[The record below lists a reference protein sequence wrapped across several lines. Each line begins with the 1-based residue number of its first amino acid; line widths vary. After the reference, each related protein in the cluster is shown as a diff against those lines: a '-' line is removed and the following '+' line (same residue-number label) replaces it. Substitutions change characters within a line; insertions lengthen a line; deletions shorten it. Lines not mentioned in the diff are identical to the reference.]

1 MRSLYKGLGILAAL
15 PLSMCA
21 EESIFDGKS
30 LDGWKGNP
38 QVWRVEDNAITAEIK
53 KGERLAKN
61 EFIFFDQ
68 EVGDFDLTLEYRIAG
83 GPTANSGIQFRSKN
97 NNGNAVGYQA
107 DLDDGKEWL
116 GRIYDEHGRALIL
129 ERGTL
134 TSILP
139 DGKRHVLPFEK
150 DPKTL
155 EKHAKKNQW
164 NSYRILAKGHR
175 IEIYIN
181 DVLFST
187 LEDHETNKFD
197 LSGLLALQIHSGH
210 GPAKI
215 QFRNIQLEQFEAQKK
230 STQRQKK
237 ATAGIVPKD
246 APNIGFEKGNLNGW
260 TLDGEAFEGQP
271 VMTGTLPK
279 RFHGQPSN
287 SDGNYWVG
295 GYEVNKSDSAKG
307 SLTSKSFKVTHPWA
321 TARLAG
327 GADTSTRLEI
337 LDTDSQKV
345 ITSLSGNNHEKMALQ
360 AIDLRKHVGQNIFL
374 RVVDD
379 SSGAWGHVN
388 YDDFRF
394 YASKPSTQDARMSS
408 SPLLFNLVDN
418 PNQKDKLST
427 VRDMKVPEG
436 FEVSTV
442 ASEPDVKQPI
452 SFTFDAKGRLW
463 VAEAFSYPRRQ
474 PEGKGKDTLL
484 IFEDTNGD
492 GKFDKRKVFANNL
505 NLVSG
510 FEVGYGGV
518 FVGAAPEFLFI
529 PDKNGDDKPDGKP
542 VVLLDGWDT
551 ADTHET
557 PNSFMWGQ
565 DGWLYGNHGMYNT
578 SHVGKPGTQKE
589 DRIYVEA
596 AVWRY
601 HPVRDEFEIYA
612 NGGSNQWGLSYGTDG
627 EMFMTHCRSAWGLGP
642 VSQVFR
648 DGHYWS
654 QANQNHSGFIATDR
668 RGYRARKLPA
678 DNYMTS
684 IAAYGHGEGG
694 AGKGGSR
701 TIYGGHSHVGSM
713 VYLGD
718 NWPEEYRGN
727 LFTNNLHGSQMNRE
741 RLVQK
746 DSAYQASSYGTD
758 QLYSSDP
765 EYLAVH
771 LKYGPDGAVYFTDWA
786 DKQQCHNNNFEIWN
800 RTNGRVYKMVWKDTY
815 KPRKIDLSKTSNK
828 GLIKCLDHKNQ
839 WFADMAQHIF
849 AQRKAKGRSLSSAA
863 KLISKGLMDAKN
875 PYRHRYLVAL
885 HATGELNEATYR
897 ILLKDKDPVIVK
909 RALVLLTEQSADI
922 TAKFGSQL
930 VELAKTTDDPTVRLY
945 LAGAC
950 QKRIAEPYAQQITEI
965 LAMRA
970 EDAGDRFVPKMIWY
984 AYSKYAKQDL
994 SASLALAEKTPLP
1007 ALRRSIYWNATKQDF
1022 NLAVSSAL
1030 QLGNS
1035 LMITDAVGSMQ
1046 HALNETKSANAPS
1059 QWKKFAVK
1067 VAALNSN
1074 VSNQH
1079 IKELNT
1085 KFGLQDVDPTAVIAE
1100 RKKAGKQ
1107 IFMVCA
1113 SCHTLGKD
1121 QPGPSLEEIAKVYDN
1136 KADLIKWI
1144 KTPGKKREGY
1154 PLMPGFPHMTERDL
1168 NLVSE
1173 YLLELGNKK

>member
-1 MRSLYKGLGILAAL
+1 MAA
-15 PLSMCA
+15 
-21 EESIFDGKS
+21 
-30 LDGWKGNP
+30 
-38 QVWRVEDNAITAEIK
+38 R
-53 KGERLAKN
+53 
-61 EFIFFDQ
+61 
-68 EVGDFDLTLEYRIAG
+68 Y
-83 GPTANSGIQFRSKN
+83 
-97 NNGNAVGYQA
+97 
-107 DLDDGKEWL
+107 
-116 GRIYDEHGRALIL
+116 
-129 ERGTL
+129 
-134 TSILP
+134 
-139 DGKRHVLPFEK
+139 
-150 DPKTL
+150 
-155 EKHAKKNQW
+155 
-164 NSYRILAKGHR
+164 
-175 IEIYIN
+175 
-181 DVLFST
+181 
-187 LEDHETNKFD
+187 ETTK
-197 LSGLLALQIHSGH
+197 
-210 GPAKI
+210 
-215 QFRNIQLEQFEAQKK
+215 
-230 STQRQKK
+230 
-237 ATAGIVPKD
+237 
-246 APNIGFEKGNLNGW
+246 
-260 TLDGEAFEGQP
+260 
-271 VMTGTLPK
+271 
-279 RFHGQPSN
+279 
-287 SDGNYWVG
+287 SDGL
-295 GYEVNKSDSAKG
+295 KG
-307 SLTSKSFKVTHPWA
+307 TLTSKSFKVTHPWA
-321 TARLAG
+321 AVRIAG
-327 GADTSTRLEI
+327 GASNATRLEVV
-337 LDTDSQKV
+337 DARTKKV
-345 ITSLSGNNHEKMALQ
+345 ITTVTGNDHEKMVVKS
-360 AIDLRKHVGQNIFL
+360 IDLQKHQNQQVFL
-374 RVVDD
+374 RLVDD
-379 SSGAWGHVN
+379 SSGAWGHLN

-394 YASKPSTQDARMSS
+394 YSTKPSSQGARMSS

-418 PNQKDKLST
+418 PNQQDKLST
-427 VRDMKVPEG
+427 VREMKVPEG

-492 GKFDKRKVFANNL
+492 GKFDKRKVFADNL

-557 PNSFMWGQ
+557 PNSFIWGQ

-578 SHVGKPGTQKE
+578 SHVGKPGTPKN

-601 HPVRDEFEIYA
+601 HPVRDAFEIYA
-612 NGGSNQWGLSYGTDG
+612 NGGSNQWGLSYAADG

-668 RGYRARKLPA
+668 KGYRARKLPA

-758 QLYSSDP
+758 QLYSDDP

-815 KPRKIDLSKTSNK
+815 KPRKIDLSKSSNK
-828 GLIKCLDHKNQ
+828 GLIKCLDQENQ
-839 WFADMAQHIF
+839 WFADMAQHLF
-849 AQRKAKGRSLSSAA
+849 AQRKAEGKSLKAEA
-863 KLISKGLMDAKN
+863 KIISKGLMDPKN

-885 HATGELNEATYR
+885 HATGELNDAAYR
-897 ILLKDKDPVIVK
+897 VLLKDKDPVIVK
-909 RALVLLTEQSADI
+909 RALVFLTEQSSEK
-922 TAKFGSQL
+922 TAKFGPQL
-930 VELAKTTDDPTVRLY
+930 VELAKNTQDPTVRLY

-950 QKRIAEPYAQQITEI
+950 QTRIAEPYAKKVTEV

-970 EDAGDRFVPKMIWY
+970 EDAGDRFVPKMVWY
-984 AYSKYAKQDL
+984 AYSKYATQDL
-994 SASLALAEKTPLP
+994 PASLVLAAKTPLP

-1022 NLAVSSAL
+1022 DRAVAAAL
-1030 QLGNS
+1030 QLTDPA
-1035 LMITDAVGSMQ
+1035 MISDAVGAMQ
-1046 HALNETKSANAPS
+1046 HALNETKEASAPAKWPD
-1059 QWKKFAVK
+1059 FAIK

-1074 VSNQH
+1074 VINQH
-1079 IKELNT
+1079 VKELNT
-1085 KFGLQDVDPTAVIAE
+1085 KFGLKEVDQAAVLTE

-1107 IFMVCA
+1107 IFMICA
-1113 SCHTLGKD
+1113 ACHNPGKD
-1121 QPGPSLEEIAKVYDN
+1121 QPGPSLEEISKVYDN
-1136 KADLIKWI
+1136 KADIIKWV

-1173 YLLELGNKK
+1173 YLLEIGKKK